1 MKVARWTPRRTELS
15 RRFFAIGGA
24 VALVRRVWEDGDFCR
39 DRESYNEAESFF
51 YLSLSLLLLLLLLS
65 FSILETDR

>member
-1 MKVARWTPRRTELS
+1 M
-15 RRFFAIGGA
+15 
-24 VALVRRVWEDGDFCR
+24 ALVRRVWEDGDFCK